1 MVVQVAGQLGAEKTA
16 GDRREARG
24 GAGRRREAMGGDDTA
39 VRVLVIRR
47 AGVRSDGAACGPEE
61 EQQACVMEA
70 SGVQN

>member
-1 MVVQVAGQLGAEKTA
+1 VVQVAGQLGAEKTA

-24 GAGRRREAMGGDDTA
+24 GLGGGGKQWEGRHGGA
-39 VRVLVIRR
+39 LVLVIRR